1 MTNPG
6 HREADDRVRAL
17 LQQVH
22 DGTLDIEQAVQAL
35 RPSTDLNFAVV
46 DHDRQQRTGL
56 PEVVFCQGKRPE
68 DAAAIAA
75 NIVERSQR
83 VLLTRA
89 GADHAQAV
97 RDRLPDAVH
106 HERARCVTVDRLD
119 RPRQGLVAIVAAGT
133 ADLPVAAEAAVTA
146 EFAGCQIE
154 QHTDV
159 GVAGLHRLL
168 ARIPQIRQATCSV
181 AVAGMEGALPSV
193 LAGLVDHPVIAV
205 PTSIGYGAHL
215 EGLTPLLAMMNSCA
229 AGVAVVNIDNGFGGG
244 YLAAQIGRQSRT
256 PRAAERPEQSLPS

>member
-1 MTNPG
+1 MTDQP
-6 HREADDRVRAL
+6 RSSADERLRTL
-17 LQQVH
+17 LQAVH
-22 DGTLDIEQAVQAL
+22 DGKMDIDQAVQAL

-56 PEVVFCQGKRPE
+56 PEVVFCQGKRPA

-75 NIVERSQR
+75 SIVERSQR

-89 GADHAQAV
+89 DPAHAQAV
-97 RDRLPDAVH
+97 SELLPDAVH
-106 HERARCVTVDRLD
+106 HERARCVTVDRLEQ
-119 RPRQGLVAIVAAGT
+119 PKHGLVAIVAAGT

-154 QHTDV
+154 QHIDV
-159 GVAGLHRLL
+159 GVAGLHRLV
-168 ARIPQIRQATCSV
+168 ARIPQIRQATCTV

-215 EGLTPLLAMMNSCA
+215 EGLAPLLAMMNSCA

-244 YLAAQIGRQSRT
+244 YLAAQIGRQSKDS
-256 PRAAERPEQSLPS
+256 PAAERHEENLPR